1 MCSWWLFQ
9 VLNYFKQT
17 HICHTKSVSALK
29 YFLQR
34 PGLIDWSQAIN
45 FTGNT
50 GAQITR
56 FICLY
61 VLKETRI
68 SSAVWTGIWL
78 RNKYPTIFIQLQRF
92 FSREKYSNLLLQK
105 FILFYVL
112 KLVTNTMG
120 HHTESKLWRI
130 TKQPIFHSIANM
142 KHLICNCLILHT
154 KFKCTCTCQVY
165 VKFKLIGGRLKL
177 VT

>member
-56 FICLY
+56 FICLS

-68 SSAVWTGIWL
+68 SSAVWTGI
-78 RNKYPTIFIQLQRF
+78 IQQYLSSLQRF
-92 FSREKYSNLLLQK
+92 FSRKNYSNLLLRK
-105 FILFYVL
+105 FILFYVS

-120 HHTESKLWRI
+120 HYIESKLWRI

-142 KHLICNCLILHT
+142 KHLICTYLILRT
-154 KFKCTCTCQVY
+154 KFKCTCILCQVY